1 MDFKK
6 LAVDILKNVG
16 GKENVISLVH
26 CATRLRFTL
35 KSVSKANESALKNL
49 PGVIGVVN
57 KGQFQVV
64 IGNDVALVYK
74 ELIEL
79 GDFQKAEDTEKQKF
93 SGNIFDKVIDVIAG
107 IFQPIIPAIAAAGM
121 LKAVLLVLT
130 SFFGLSK
137 TGQNYQIINF
147 IADAAF
153 YFLPVL
159 VAHSTAV
166 KFKCNQY
173 VALAIGGVL
182 LHPTLS
188 TMFAAAAKT
197 PIFFFGLP
205 VTVVTYGSS
214 VIPAVLAIIF
224 MSYVE
229 KGVMKISPKSIRFF
243 FVPLVTLMIVAPV
256 TLVALGPIGVFIG
269 NAISGGII
277 GLHAKIG
284 WPMVT
289 FMAIVLPFFVMF
301 GIHKVFVPYMIQ
313 AVASHGAEFLIL
325 PAYLASN
332 LAQGAASLA
341 VSIKSKDSNLKQL
354 SMSAAISGL
363 CGVTEPALYGVT
375 LKLKRPMYGAMIGAA
390 VAGTYAGITGVAA
403 NTAVGPGLPTLP
415 IYITQNPMGIV
426 NACITAAISI
436 TVTFIATWILG
447 FTDPGT
453 KKTSEE
459 LKSEEVTKEG
469 LLNKIIINSPLE
481 GKVVA
486 LNKVSDEVFSKEVM
500 GKGAAIIPTSNE
512 VFSPVKGE
520 VIALFPTNHAVGIK
534 TEEGVEL
541 LIHIGVD
548 TVNLNGKYFKAFVKI
563 GDKVNAGDKLVEFD
577 REAIKKEGF
586 DVITPV
592 IVTNSAEYFDVISI
606 DEREII
612 AKEPIITVLKKGEK
626 VNG

>member
-1 MDFKK
+1 MDFKN
-6 LAVDILKNVG
+6 LATDILKNVG
-16 GKENVISLVH
+16 GKENVINLVH

-35 KSVSKANESALKNL
+35 KSASKANEDVLKGL

-64 IGNDVALVYK
+64 IGNDVALVYR
-74 ELIEL
+74 ELMKL
-79 GDFQKAEDTEKQKF
+79 GDFQQGDDAGSEKP
-93 SGNIFDKVIDVIAG
+93 SGNLFDRVIDVISG

-121 LKAVLLVLT
+121 LKAILLILT
-130 SFFGLSK
+130 NFFGLSK

-147 IADAAF
+147 IADTAF

-166 KFKCNQY
+166 KFKCHQY
-173 VALAIGGVL
+173 VALAVGGVL

-197 PIFFFGLP
+197 PINFFGLP

-214 VIPAVLAIIF
+214 VIPAVLAVIF

-229 KGVMKISPKSIRFF
+229 KAVMKISPKSIRFF

-256 TLVALGPIGVFIG
+256 TLIALGPIGVFIG
-269 NAISGGII
+269 NAISGGIL
-277 GLHAKIG
+277 GLHSKIG

-289 FMAIVLPFFVMF
+289 FMAVVLPFFVMF

-313 AVASHGAEFLIL
+313 AIASHGAELLIL

-375 LKLKRPMYGAMIGAA
+375 LKLKRPMYGAMIGSA
-390 VAGTYAGITGVAA
+390 VAGTYAGITAVVA

-415 IYITQNPMGIV
+415 IYITENPMGLV

-436 TVTFIATWILG
+436 TVTFAATWILG
-447 FTDPGT
+447 FEDAGAKAPSVE
-453 KKTSEE
+453 KNAVDVNPNRLVNKTIIASPVEGE
-459 LKSEEVTKEG
+459 LVS
-469 LLNKIIINSPLE
+469 
-481 GKVVA
+481 
-486 LNKVSDEVFSKEVM
+486 LNKVTDEVFSKEIM
-500 GKGAAIIPTSNE
+500 GKGIAIIPSSNE
-512 VFSPVKGE
+512 VVSPIKGE
-520 VIALFPTNHAVGIK
+520 VSALFPTNHAVGIK
-534 TEEGVEL
+534 SEEGLEV
-541 LIHIGVD
+541 LIHIGLD
-548 TVNLNGKYFKAFVKI
+548 TVNLEGKHYKGFVKM
-563 GDKVNAGDKLVEFD
+563 GDKVEVGDKLVEFD
-577 REAIKKEGF
+577 RKAIIKEGF

-592 IVTNSAEYFDVISI
+592 IVTNSADYFDVISVG
-606 DEREII
+606 EREII
-612 AKEPIITVLKKGEK
+612 AKEPILTVLKKGE
-626 VNG
+626 VNNA

>member
-16 GKENVISLVH
+16 GKENVINLVH

-35 KSVSKANESALKNL
+35 KSVSKVNENALKNL

-74 ELIEL
+74 ELVEL
-79 GDFQKAEDTEKQKF
+79 GDFQQSDSKAEKA
-93 SGNIFDKVIDVIAG
+93 SGNIFDRVIDVIAG

-121 LKAVLLVLT
+121 LKAVLLILT
-130 SFFGLSK
+130 NFFGLSK

-166 KFKCNQY
+166 KFKSNQY
-173 VALAIGGVL
+173 VAIAIGGVL

-188 TMFAAAAKT
+188 TMFAAAPKT
-197 PIFFFGLP
+197 PIFFLGLP

-229 KGVMKISPKSIRFF
+229 KAIMKISPKSIRFF

-256 TLVALGPIGVFIG
+256 TLIALGPIGVFIG
-269 NAISGGII
+269 NAISGGIL
-277 GLHAKIG
+277 GLHSRIG

-313 AVASHGAEFLIL
+313 AVATHGAEFLIL

-332 LAQGAASLA
+332 LAQGAAALA

-375 LKLKRPMYGAMIGAA
+375 LKLKRPMYGAMIGSA
-390 VAGTYAGITGVAA
+390 VAGTYAGITGVVA

-415 IYITQNPMGIV
+415 IYITENPMGIV

-436 TVTFIATWILG
+436 TVTFIATWMLG
-447 FTDPGT
+447 FKDTGA
-453 KKTSEE
+453 KTVSEE
-459 LKSEEVTKEG
+459 SKVEEIKTEG
-469 LLNKIIINSPLE
+469 LIDKTIIKAPIE
-481 GKVVA
+481 GELVS
-486 LNKVSDEVFSKEVM
+486 LNKVADEVFSKEIL
-500 GKGAAIIPTSNE
+500 GKGAAIIPSANE
-512 VFSPVKGE
+512 VVSPIEGE
-520 VIALFPTNHAVGIK
+520 VTGLFRTNHAVGVTSK
-534 TEEGVEL
+534 DGVEV
-541 LIHIGVD
+541 LIHVGLD
-548 TVNLNGKYFKAFVKI
+548 TVNLDGKYFKAFVNI
-563 GDKVNAGDKLVEFD
+563 GDKVQVGDKLLEFD
-577 REAIKKEGF
+577 REAIVREGF
-586 DVITPV
+586 DIITPV
-592 IVTNSAEYFDVISI
+592 VISNSADYFDVVSVGQR
-606 DEREII
+606 DVII
-612 AKEPIITVLKKGEK
+612 KEPIITILKKGETR
-626 VNG
+626 NE

>member
-16 GKENVISLVH
+16 GKENVINLVH

-35 KSVSKANESALKNL
+35 KSVSKANEDVLKNL

-74 ELIEL
+74 ELIEVGNL
-79 GDFQKAEDTEKQKF
+79 QQADNSNEKA
-93 SGNIFDKVIDVIAG
+93 SGNIFDRVIDVIAG

-121 LKAVLLVLT
+121 LKAVLLILT
-130 SFFGLSK
+130 NFFGLSK

-166 KFKCNQY
+166 KFKCHQY
-173 VALAIGGVL
+173 VAIAIGGVL
-182 LHPTLS
+182 LHPTLA
-188 TMFAAAAKT
+188 TMFAAKT
-197 PIFFFGLP
+197 PISFFGLP
-205 VTVVTYGSS
+205 VTTVVYGSS

-229 KGVMKISPKSIRFF
+229 KAVMKISPKSIRFF

-256 TLVALGPIGVFIG
+256 TLIALGPIGVFIG
-269 NAISGGII
+269 NGISGGILA
-277 GLHAKIG
+277 LHSQIG

-289 FMAIVLPFFVMF
+289 FMSIVLPFFVMF

-313 AVASHGAEFLIL
+313 TVANHGLEFLIL

-354 SMSAAISGL
+354 AMSAGISGL

-375 LKLKRPMYGAMIGAA
+375 IKLKRPMYGAMIGSAI
-390 VAGTYAGITGVAA
+390 AGSYAGITAVAA
-403 NTAVGPGLPTLP
+403 NTAVGPGLPSLP
-415 IYITQNPMGIV
+415 IYITDNPMGFV

-436 TVTFIATWILG
+436 IVTFIATWMLG
-447 FTDPGT
+447 FNDSGAKTDSAH
-453 KKTSEE
+453 KKTEE
-459 LKSEEVTKEG
+459 ANNNLV
-469 LLNKIIINSPLE
+469 NKIIIKAPLDGE
-481 GKVVA
+481 VVSLQKV
-486 LNKVSDEVFSKEVM
+486 NDEVFSKEIM
-500 GKGAAIIPTSNE
+500 GKGVAIIPASNE
-512 VFSPVKGE
+512 VLAPIKGE
-520 VIALFPTNHAVGIK
+520 VTALFPTNHAIGIK
-534 TEEGVEL
+534 SEEGLEV
-541 LIHIGVD
+541 LIHIGLD
-548 TVNLNGKYFKAFVKI
+548 TVNLEGKYYKGFVKV
-563 GDKVNAGDKLVEFD
+563 GDKVEVGDKLVEFD
-577 REAIKKEGF
+577 RESIIKEGF
-586 DVITPV
+586 DIITP
-592 IVTNSAEYFDVISI
+592 ILVTNVQEYFDVLSI
-606 DEREII
+606 EEREVI
-612 AKEPIITVLKKGEK
+612 AKEPIITVLQKGG
-626 VNG
+626 N